1 MEGFTDVAKIQIKQT
16 ALPKQDGL
24 KNSAPVKT
32 EPVPNDSVELST
44 KKEDKN
50 GLSAFAKVAAMLG
63 VISVAV
69 AGGTYGGVKLY
80 DKFFQRL
87 SCGIKK
93 GEINDALFN
102 FIKKI
107 DPKGNVFNNKAEI
120 VKINENLTDENF
132 VILKQLS
139 KMKNERVIY
148 LGPDDYFC
156 PRFELSDIT
165 ELLTNT
171 NEYNIKYL
179 EQLAKKSDKKYGIAE
194 TFETSDMVEILKNIN
209 PENDKVAGK
218 LIDITPINSSKNL
231 INCLKQ
237 VNKENSDI
245 YSMLLSTRRK
255 GGNTELTIQ
264 DLQSVAETLQKTKNL
279 KCAELFL
286 NAEKNDGT
294 GLFRHS
300 IEDVNEF
307 LTLTGDENYEA
318 LQKLYALRCT
328 VDVRDLKPL
337 ISSVNETNL
346 DLVEPLLTKKCEGE
360 IMGKFVV
367 FDDWGII
374 KDVLMA
380 VNKDNKDIAS
390 DLISIMDT
398 QKMYGTNT
406 IISVDSY
413 FSELLRRLSNNPEEI
428 KRASSILQEGA
439 VDGKPT
445 INIKDFYKKFE
456 NVSDYLY

>member
-1 MEGFTDVAKIQIKQT
+1 M
-16 ALPKQDGL
+16 
-24 KNSAPVKT
+24 
-32 EPVPNDSVELST
+32 ELST

-69 AGGTYGGVKLY
+69 AGGTYGGVKVY

-179 EQLAKKSDKKYGIAE
+179 EQLAK
-194 TFETSDMVEILKNIN
+194 
-209 PENDKVAGK
+209 
-218 LIDITPINSSKNL
+218 NL
-231 INCLKQ
+231 IKNTVLLK
-237 VNKENSDI
+237 
-245 YSMLLSTRRK
+245 L
-255 GGNTELTIQ
+255 
-264 DLQSVAETLQKTKNL
+264 
-279 KCAELFL
+279 
-286 NAEKNDGT
+286 
-294 GLFRHS
+294 
-300 IEDVNEF
+300 
-307 LTLTGDENYEA
+307 
-318 LQKLYALRCT
+318 
-328 VDVRDLKPL
+328 LKPQIWL
-337 ISSVNETNL
+337 
-346 DLVEPLLTKKCEGE
+346 
-360 IMGKFVV
+360 KF
-367 FDDWGII
+367 
-374 KDVLMA
+374 
-380 VNKDNKDIAS
+380 
-390 DLISIMDT
+390 
-398 QKMYGTNT
+398 
-406 IISVDSY
+406 
-413 FSELLRRLSNNPEEI
+413 
-428 KRASSILQEGA
+428 
-439 VDGKPT
+439 
-445 INIKDFYKKFE
+445 
-456 NVSDYLY
+456 